1 MFKRREFSRG
11 EEGTEALTPNPKEQ
25 APKPEWRDQTSG
37 NLLLPPIG
45 LDTTAKESAHRLGCK
60 LRPLPAGLWPP
71 QQTSWGQ
78 ALPVLPGGFVSSWR
92 DGCMFQRAE
101 WSSPR
106 VWAGPPSN
114 PPTHTLYSSLQ
125 PCSVPVFYCNGIFP
139 HEDHL
144 QYDGFA
150 HASSEETLERND
162 KAKITFRGTGA
173 SA

>member
-60 LRPLPAGLWPP
+60 LRPFPAGLWPP

-92 DGCMFQRAE
+92 DGCMFQKAE